1 MPIMLWMRQSLW
13 MPALQVLLL
22 MRQIDVLLTMSVCC
36 VVVVATILWLV
47 RGHLVSCV
55 LVRWFC

>member
-1 MPIMLWMRQSLW
+1 MLWMRQSLW